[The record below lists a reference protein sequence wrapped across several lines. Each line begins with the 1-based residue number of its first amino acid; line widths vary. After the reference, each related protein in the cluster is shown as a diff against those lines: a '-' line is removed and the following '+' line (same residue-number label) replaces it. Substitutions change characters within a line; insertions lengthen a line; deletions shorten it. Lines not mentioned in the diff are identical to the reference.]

1 MKAKLH
7 IPSSRIRGARSVIAA
22 AALAVMAGWAA
33 PQAQAQEKTFV
44 IGCSLPLSGPL
55 VGFGEP
61 MKEGAQFAVD
71 TYNEAKALPE
81 AKFVLQCYDS
91 KADPKETINIAER
104 LADQADVIAS
114 ISDFSSTATMAAA
127 DTYERAGLLQ
137 MTPSASHPDLT
148 KMNDW
153 MFRASETVNVYVPP
167 MADFIIDKL
176 GKKKVAV
183 LQVQT
188 DWGLAVA
195 DAFTKQLEE
204 RGGELVQQ
212 SVYKEG
218 TTDFRAIITQLKRA
232 QPEAI
237 YLAMLEEEAAN
248 FAKQLKQLGMGDI
261 PVVDSAVGVTPRSVG
276 LAGGAM
282 EGWYLATIFNP
293 NNPDPN
299 VQNFIKGFEAKYNR
313 KADVWS
319 AYGFDAATLIMQA
332 ATRAWPDVTRERVR
346 DELANNT
353 KDYKGANGD
362 LSIDPETRE
371 VSRQHIFVSQVK
383 DGKIQTVAE
392 N

>member
-1 MKAKLH
+1 MKESTHKAR
-7 IPSSRIRGARSVIAA
+7 ISRWAGSLAA
-22 AALAVMAGWAA
+22 AAVAALVSMA
-33 PQAQAQEKTFV
+33 PLTAQAQEKTLV

-61 MKEGAQFAVD
+61 MKQGAELAVE
-71 TYNEAKALPE
+71 TYNASEALPE

-91 KADPKETINIAER
+91 KADPKETINIGER

-127 DTYERAGLLQ
+127 DTYERAGLVQL
-137 MTPSASHPDLT
+137 TPSASHPDLT
-148 KMNDW
+148 KMNEW
-153 MFRASETVNVYVPP
+153 MFRASETVDVYVPP
-167 MADFIIDKL
+167 MADFIVDKL

-183 LQVQT
+183 MQVQT
-188 DWGLAVA
+188 DWGVAVA
-195 DAFTKQLEE
+195 NAFIKQLEE
-204 RGGELVQQ
+204 RGGEVVQH
-212 SVYKEG
+212 SVYKDG

-248 FAKQLKQLGMGDI
+248 FAKQLQQLGMGDV
-261 PVVDSAVGVTPRSVG
+261 PVVDSAVGVTPRSVN

-282 EGWYLATIFNP
+282 DGWYLATIFNP

-299 VQNFIKGFEAKYNR
+299 VQSFIKAYEAKYNR

-353 KDYKGANGD
+353 KDFKGANGD

-371 VSRQHIFVSQVK
+371 VSRQHVFVSQVK
-383 DGKIQTVAE
+383 DGNIETLAE